1 MHALEVD
8 EAEQVK
14 VSGRSGA
21 RPEKSGRGGAPGGMR
36 EDALER
42 LSETSSLAWT
52 RTESRVPE
60 ESSTEAA
67 MAEGAGR
74 ERLDGDG
81 DAQTRHAS
89 RLGVGDETS
98 CTGKTTKR

>member
-1 MHALEVD
+1 M
-8 EAEQVK
+8 
-14 VSGRSGA
+14 RS
-21 RPEKSGRGGAPGGMR
+21 EKTLYMR

-42 LSETSSLAWT
+42 LSRTSSLAWT

-60 ESSTEAA
+60 ESSTEAAA

-98 CTGKTTKR
+98 CTRKTPKR